1 MLCDLD
7 FRANNQKYV
16 IKKGKESM
24 NSLFGDNL
32 SSALETRQALI
43 DTGVCAKPVQEKL
56 ESCDLEFIPR
66 DEKYIVKKGKSS
78 MTDLFG
84 VDLSSA
90 LETRQTLIDAGVC
103 AKPVQEKLE
112 SCDLEFIP
120 RDEKYIVKKGKS
132 SMTDLL
138 GVDLSTALETRQTL
152 IDAGVCAKP
161 VQEKLESCDL
171 EFIPRDEKYIVKK
184 GNSSMTDLFGVE
196 LLTALETRQTLID
209 SKVCKQSSSL
219 KEVVEIQQGLSTINK
234 SKDATSIEVFDGKG
248 QPKVA
253 NIQPSQEKRKG
264 SAVIAK

>member
-90 LETRQTLIDAGVC
+90 LETRQTLID
-103 AKPVQEKLE
+103 
-112 SCDLEFIP
+112 
-120 RDEKYIVKKGKS
+120 
-132 SMTDLL
+132 
-138 GVDLSTALETRQTL
+138 
-152 IDAGVCAKP
+152 
-161 VQEKLESCDL
+161 
-171 EFIPRDEKYIVKK
+171 
-184 GNSSMTDLFGVE
+184 
-196 LLTALETRQTLID
+196 

-219 KEVVEIQQGLSTINK
+219 KEVVEIQ
-234 SKDATSIEVFDGKG
+234 
-248 QPKVA
+248 
-253 NIQPSQEKRKG
+253 
-264 SAVIAK
+264 